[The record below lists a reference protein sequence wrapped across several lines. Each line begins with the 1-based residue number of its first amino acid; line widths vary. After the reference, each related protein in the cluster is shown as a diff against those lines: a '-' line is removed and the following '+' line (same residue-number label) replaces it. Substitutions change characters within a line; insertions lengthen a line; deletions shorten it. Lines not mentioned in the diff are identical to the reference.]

1 MKMDI
6 TKIKNF
12 FTTEMWQKTEYMS
25 KRKGIAIR
33 LLQKFYLTIKF
44 FIEREHITFAA
55 QLSFSTIMAI
65 VPIAAMIFAIA
76 NGFGFGKFIES
87 QFRDMLSAQPEVAN
101 WLLTLTQSY
110 LTHAKTGIFIGIG
123 LLIMLYSVFSLI
135 NTVERVF
142 DSIWQVK
149 GTRPI
154 SRVLIDYTAM
164 MFLVPISI
172 IIMSGLSIYLY
183 SFVENLNGFLFLGT
197 IARFSLRYL
206 LPWTILTFMFVVL
219 YVFMPNAKV
228 QLSKTIGP
236 AVLASLLMLA
246 LQGFYI
252 HGQVFLTSYNA
263 VYGSFAALPL
273 FMLWML
279 MSWYICL
286 FCAELCYI
294 NQNLDYYQCTIE
306 PKKVSYNHFLAMSA
320 TVLSY
325 ICQRFAN
332 DEEPYTALELEEKT
346 GIPIRVTMA
355 ILDRLKT
362 IELITENHLPTTN
375 RVTYTPTHDTN
386 NISVGEL
393 VDRMGTEPT
402 QNTELTH
409 HLPEYAWQKDAYK
422 KVETIHKNY
431 LNALKNINIKELVKI
446 QT

>member
-65 VPIAAMIFAIA
+65 VPIAAMIFAVA
-76 NGFGFGKFIES
+76 NGFGFGKFIET
-87 QFRDMLSAQPEVAN
+87 QFREMFSAQPEVAN

-154 SRVLIDYTAM
+154 SRILIDYTAM

-306 PKKVSYNHFLAMSA
+306 PKRVCYNHFLAMSA

-355 ILDRLKT
+355 ILDRLQT

-402 QNTELTH
+402 QSTELTH

-431 LNALKNINIKELVKI
+431 LNALKNINIKELVNT